1 MTAERRHTP
10 TSQFILSVSS
20 SMTVAV
26 LLWIGNTA
34 SATLQQM
41 TQLSG
46 LVATQQ
52 RDIDRHE
59 KDINEL
65 KTEITRGAIFG
76 GRL

>member
-1 MTAERRHTP
+1 MATERRHTP
-10 TSQFILSVSS
+10 TSQFILSVTSS
-20 SMTVAV
+20 LTVAV

-41 TQLSG
+41 TRLSG
-46 LVATQQ
+46 LVASQQ

-65 KTEITRGAIFG
+65 KAEITQRLIIG
-76 GRL
+76 GKL

>member
-1 MTAERRHTP
+1 MATERRHTP
-10 TSQFILSVSS
+10 TSQFILSVTSS
-20 SMTVAV
+20 LTVAV

-41 TQLSG
+41 TRLSG
-46 LVATQQ
+46 LVASQQ

-65 KTEITRGAIFG
+65 KTEITQRLIIG
-76 GRL
+76 GKL

>member
-1 MTAERRHTP
+1 MAAERRHTP

-20 SMTVAV
+20 SLTVAV

-41 TQLSG
+41 TRLSG
-46 LVATQQ
+46 LVASQQ

-65 KTEITRGAIFG
+65 KTEITQRLIIG
-76 GRL
+76 GKL